1 MKQQIRHLLPTLIA
15 SVALLPLAAHA
26 EKKYDPG
33 ASDTEIRIG
42 NTSPY
47 SGPASA
53 YQEIAKAMGAY
64 FDKVNAEGGV
74 NGRKIKFIS
83 VDDGYNPPKT
93 VEQTRKLVEQ
103 EKVLFLS
110 GSVGTG
116 PQLAVQKYLNVNK
129 VPQLFVGSGQ
139 ARFSQPK
146 KYPWSMGFNPTYFT
160 EGEAIGHYI
169 ASVKPAAKIGVI
181 VPSDDAGKDY
191 MRGFKQGVSASK
203 QAKIVAEAT
212 YSTTDATVDSQVTA
226 FKAAGADTFFDEAT
240 PKFAAQGIAKAYEI
254 GWKPLLLLPTVSTS
268 VASVLKPAGL
278 EKSVGVVAPAY
289 VKDPSDKTWANDKNM
304 QAWHAWMAKYN
315 SSASQ
320 TDPLAVQGYSIAEL
334 TVEVLK
340 RCGDNLT
347 RENIMKQVSNL
358 HGVQLSMVLPGIE
371 INTAPDEY
379 RLFRKFHFQRFNG
392 TSWELFGGLIGE

>member
-1 MKQQIRHLLPTLIA
+1 MKHPMHQTLSAIIA
-15 SVALLPLAAHA
+15 AVVCLPLAAHA
-26 EKKYDPG
+26 EKKYDTG

-53 YQEIAKAMGAY
+53 YQEIAKAMAAY

-83 VDDGYNPPKT
+83 VDDAYNPPKT

-116 PQLAVQKYLNVNK
+116 PQLAVQRYLNANK
-129 VPQLFVGSGQ
+129 VPQLFIGSGQ
-139 ARFSQPK
+139 ARFSDPK
-146 KYPWSMGFNPTYFT
+146 QYPWSVGFNPSYVT
-160 EGEAIGHYI
+160 EGKVIGRYI
-169 ASVKPAAKIGVI
+169 ASVKPAAKIAVI

-191 MRGFKQGVSASK
+191 MQGFKDGVGTSK
-203 QAKIVAEAT
+203 QAKIVADAT
-212 YSTTDATVDSQVTA
+212 YSTADATVDSQLTA
-226 FKAAGADTFFDEAT
+226 FKASGADTFFDEAT

-254 GWKPLLLLPTVSTS
+254 GWKPMLLLPTVSTS

-289 VKDPSDKTWANDKNM
+289 IKDPSDKAWNNDESMKNWRAWLSKYHAEAN
-304 QAWHAWMAKYN
+304 
-315 SSASQ
+315 SA
-320 TDPLAVQGYSIAEL
+320 DPLVVQGYTIAEL
-334 TVEVLK
+334 TVDVLK

-358 HGVQLSMVLPGIE
+358 QGLQLSMLLPGVQ
-371 INTAPDEY
+371 INTTPSDY
-379 RLFRKFHFQRFNG
+379 RIVRKFQFQRFNG
-392 TSWELFGGLIGE
+392 TSWERFGELVGD

>member
-1 MKQQIRHLLPTLIA
+1 MKYQIRHVLPALIA
-15 SVALLPLAAHA
+15 GVALLPLAAQA

-53 YQEIAKAMGAY
+53 YQEIAKAMSAY

-110 GSVGTG
+110 GSIGTG
-116 PQLAVQKYLNVNK
+116 PQLAVQKYMNANK

-139 ARFSQPK
+139 ARFSQAK
-146 KYPWSMGFNPTYFT
+146 EYPWSMGFNPSYST
-160 EGEAIGHYI
+160 EGKAIGRYI

-191 MRGFKQGVSASK
+191 MRGFKEGLATSK
-203 QAKIVAEAT
+203 QAQIVAEAT

-278 EKSVGVVAPAY
+278 EKSVGIVAPAY
-289 VKDPSDKTWANDKNM
+289 IKDPSDKTWENDKNM
-304 QAWHAWMAKYN
+304 QAWRAWMAKYN
-315 SSASQ
+315 SSSNP

-347 RENIMKQVSNL
+347 RDNIMKQAANL
-358 HGVQLSMVLPGIE
+358 QGLQLSMVLPGIQ
-371 INTAPDEY
+371 INTSSNDY

-392 TSWELFGGLIGE
+392 TAWELFGDMVGE